1 MSLSS
6 LVMTG
11 QIISSSDQRI
21 PEAQMTN
28 YSSVN
33 SYGRIGQTARR
44 KSARPKS
51 GMPLN
56 RAPFRP
62 AGVAKVPDFNSPSKR
77 NLQSRISHTGG

>member
-1 MSLSS
+1 
-6 LVMTG
+6 MTG
-11 QIISSSDQRI
+11 
-21 PEAQMTN
+21 

-33 SYGRIGQTARR
+33 SYGRVGTARR

-62 AGVAKVPDFNSPSKR
+62 AGVAKMPEFGSPSKR
-77 NLQSRISHTGG
+77 NLQGRVSHTGG